1 MLGYQIKSFTREG
14 GGLDQSQTFPKFDF
28 PTWGEGTG
36 GQDVWDKFPN
46 FAIFYGFPK
55 RADQLS

>member
-1 MLGYQIKSFTREG
+1 MLGCQIKSFPEEG
-14 GGLDQSQTFPKFDF
+14 GGLDQSQTFQRFDF
-28 PTWGEGTG
+28 STLGEGTG

-55 RADQLS
+55 RADELS